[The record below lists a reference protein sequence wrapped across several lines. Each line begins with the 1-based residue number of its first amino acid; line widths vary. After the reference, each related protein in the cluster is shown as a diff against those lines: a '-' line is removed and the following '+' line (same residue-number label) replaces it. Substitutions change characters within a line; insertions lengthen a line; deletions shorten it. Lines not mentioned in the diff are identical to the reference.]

1 MSKEMKVGIFFVIGM
16 IILGGLTLYAGGF
29 EDWLKDRF
37 TVHAYFDKVDG
48 LDVEDVVTLA
58 GVEVGKVKGMRV
70 ADSQVEVVMLIDSGA
85 RVRKDAVARIESES
99 LLGGK
104 YVGLSMGS
112 SDAPPL
118 ADGDRVTTE
127 EAADLTQ
134 MLQNVAEVAEDLRTL
149 VGNFNVNQEK
159 ISEQIT
165 GILGENR
172 DNVRASFEALS
183 RIMTENEEGIRET
196 VIALQEAGPELMLAM
211 ENLNRIMGKI
221 ESGEGTIGKLVQ
233 DDTVYEN
240 MKELSVSLKDAS
252 GTMTRILGDNEEDIR
267 TIIASL
273 SEAAPKL
280 EESMKRIDVIT
291 KKIEDGEGTI
301 GKLVNDDVLYKEAT
315 RMLKEARHAA
325 EDVREQV
332 PIITF
337 TSVIFGAFQ

>member
-16 IILGGLTLYAGGF
+16 IILGALTLYAGGF

-37 TVHAYFDKVDG
+37 TVHAFFNKVDG

-70 ADSQVEVVMLIDSGA
+70 ADSRVEVVMLIDSDA

-112 SDAPPL
+112 VDAPL
-118 ADGDRVTTE
+118 LEDGDHLTTE
-127 EAADLTQ
+127 EVADLTQ

-149 VGNFNVNQEK
+149 VGDFNENQQK
-159 ISEQIT
+159 ISDQIT

-172 DNVRASFEALS
+172 ENVRTTFETLA
-183 RIMTENEEGIRET
+183 RIMSENEEGIRET
-196 VIALQEAGPELMLAM
+196 VLALQEAGPELMLAM
-211 ENLNRIMGKI
+211 ENLNKI
-221 ESGEGTIGKLVQ
+221 IAKVESGEGTIGKLVQ
-233 DDTVYEN
+233 DDSVFEN
-240 MKELSVSLKDAS
+240 IKELSASLNDAS
-252 GTMTRILGDNEEDIR
+252 GTLTRILGDNEEDLR

-273 SEAAPKL
+273 SEVAPKL
-280 EESMKRIDVIT
+280 EATMNRIDVIT
-291 KKIEDGEGTI
+291 KKIEQGEGTV
-301 GKLVNDDVLYKEAT
+301 GKLVNDETLYKEAT

>member
-1 MSKEMKVGIFFVIGM
+1 
-16 IILGGLTLYAGGF
+16 
-29 EDWLKDRF
+29 
-37 TVHAYFDKVDG
+37 
-48 LDVEDVVTLA
+48 
-58 GVEVGKVKGMRV
+58 
-70 ADSQVEVVMLIDSGA
+70 
-85 RVRKDAVARIESES
+85 
-99 LLGGK
+99 
-104 YVGLSMGS
+104 
-112 SDAPPL
+112 
-118 ADGDRVTTE
+118 
-127 EAADLTQ
+127 

-172 DNVRASFEALS
+172 ENVRASFEALS

-211 ENLNRIMGKI
+211 ENLNKIMEKI
-221 ESGEGTIGKLVQ
+221 EGGEGTIGKLVQ
-233 DDTVYEN
+233 DDTIYED
-240 MKELSVSLKDAS
+240 MKELSASLKEAS

-267 TIIASL
+267 TIVASL

-280 EESMKRIDVIT
+280 EESMRRIDVIT
-291 KKIEDGEGTI
+291 KKIEDGEGTV
-301 GKLVNDDVLYKEAT
+301 GKLVNDDELYKEAT

>member
-16 IILGGLTLYAGGF
+16 IILGALTLYAGGF

-37 TVHAYFDKVDG
+37 TVHAFFNKVDG

-58 GVEVGKVKGMRV
+58 GVEVGKVKEMRV
-70 ADSQVEVVMLIDSGA
+70 ADSRVEVVVLIDSDA

-112 SDAPPL
+112 VDAPL
-118 ADGDRVTTE
+118 LEDGDHLATE

-149 VGNFNVNQEK
+149 VGDFNENQQK
-159 ISEQIT
+159 ISDQIT

-172 DNVRASFEALS
+172 ENVRTTFETLA
-183 RIMTENEEGIRET
+183 RIMSENEEGIRET
-196 VIALQEAGPELMLAM
+196 VLALQEAGPELMLAM
-211 ENLNRIMGKI
+211 ENLNKI
-221 ESGEGTIGKLVQ
+221 IAKVESGEGTIGKLVQ
-233 DDTVYEN
+233 DDSVFEN
-240 MKELSVSLKDAS
+240 IKELSASLNDAS
-252 GTMTRILGDNEEDIR
+252 GTLTRILGDNEEDLR

-273 SEAAPKL
+273 SEVAPKL
-280 EESMKRIDVIT
+280 EETMNRIDVIT
-291 KKIEDGEGTI
+291 KKIEQGEGTV
-301 GKLVNDDVLYKEAT
+301 GKLVNDETLYKEAT